1 MKLSLN
7 VGLTWPELEHLYS
20 VGYKGWTV
28 GKVWSAMDPQTGAM
42 SWEWHLCIPMNLPD
56 DAQGVA
62 RSKSEALQALA
73 DSLHAV
79 VLRTPSDRLQR
90 AFLLAE
96 AAGLTFDD
104 GTTMEFDVDELAALS
119 ELAAEPPALVLA
131 PVRPLAIA
139 AKNPVVPSTGAQV
152 GQPAAL
158 AAERKRPV
166 INVMMTTRSGGAVQI
181 AIPKAP
187 ATVEGLD
194 QLNPPLKIDQG

>member
-7 VGLTWPELEHLYS
+7 VGLTWPEVGHLYS

-28 GKVWSAMDPQTGAM
+28 GKVWSAMDPKTGAT

-73 DSLHAV
+73 DSLHGV
-79 VLRTPSDRLQR
+79 ILRTPSDRLQR

-104 GTTMEFDVDELAALS
+104 GATMEFDVAEPEALS
-119 ELAAEPPALVLA
+119 EAAAVPPALVLA

-139 AKNPVVPSTGAQV
+139 AQNPVAPSTGPQV

-158 AAERKRPV
+158 AVERKRPV
-166 INVMMTTRSGGAVQI
+166 IKVKMTTRSGGTVQI
-181 AIPKAP
+181 PIPKAP
-187 ATVEGLD
+187 STVEGNG
-194 QLNPPLKIDQG
+194 QLNPPLKTDQG

>member
-7 VGLTWPELEHLYS
+7 VGLTWPEVGHLYS

-42 SWEWHLCIPMNLPD
+42 SWEWHLCIPMSLPD

-73 DSLHAV
+73 DSLHGV
-79 VLRTPSDRLQR
+79 ILRTPSDRLQR

-104 GTTMEFDVDELAALS
+104 GTTMEFDVAEPEA
-119 ELAAEPPALVLA
+119 AAEPPALVLA

-139 AKNPVVPSTGAQV
+139 ARHPVVPSTGAQV

-158 AAERKRPV
+158 VVERKRPV
-166 INVMMTTRSGGAVQI
+166 IKVKMTTRSGGAVQI
-181 AIPKAP
+181 AVPKAL
-187 ATVEGLD
+187 ATVEGNG
-194 QLNPPLKIDQG
+194 QLNPPLKTDQG

>member
-7 VGLTWPELEHLYS
+7 VGLTWPEVGHLYS

-28 GKVWSAMDPQTGAM
+28 GKVWSAMDPQSGAI

-73 DSLHAV
+73 DSLHGV
-79 VLRTPSDRLQR
+79 ILRTPSDRLQR

-104 GTTMEFDVDELAALS
+104 GTTMEFDVDEPAALS
-119 ELAAEPPALVLA
+119 AAAAPPALVLA

-139 AKNPVVPSTGAQV
+139 ARHPVVPSTGAQV
-152 GQPAAL
+152 SQPAAL
-158 AAERKRPV
+158 AAGRKRPV
-166 INVMMTTRSGGAVQI
+166 IKVKMTTRSGGAVQF
-181 AIPKAP
+181 AIPKAS
-187 ATVEGLD
+187 ATVEGNG
-194 QLNPPLKIDQG
+194 QPNPPLKTDQG